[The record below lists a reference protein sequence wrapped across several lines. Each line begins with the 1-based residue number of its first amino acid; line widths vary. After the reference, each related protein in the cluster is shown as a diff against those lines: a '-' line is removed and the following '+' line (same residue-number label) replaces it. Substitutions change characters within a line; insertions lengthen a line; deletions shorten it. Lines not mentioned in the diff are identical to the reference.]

1 MAANF
6 WTSTQLKWLM
16 PKERLLRCQQE
27 DRAKGLLESHIQQL
41 KVYFTQYIYD
51 MANSIKLRQRV
62 AATAVV
68 YFRRLCA
75 GSSFS
80 RHDPHLVAPGCLYL
94 ASKVEESVVAA
105 KLLLASMKRLRPG
118 WQYELKDLLDMEMV
132 ILDELDTHLVVFS
145 PYLSLT
151 KILESDAQLADLGQ
165 NAWAALN
172 DVYRTDAPII
182 YAPHVLAL
190 GCLYLASVICS
201 RDITAW
207 LEGVDVDTNQIYAV
221 ALELIS
227 MYESYRVPISQ
238 EECARLL
245 AVVRPPS
252 AQQPTAAQLPPAG
265 AGGSAAAGAAAGVQ
279 QQ

>member
-1 MAANF
+1 M
-6 WTSTQLKWLM
+6 Q
-16 PKERLLRCQQE
+16 CQQE
-27 DRAKGLLESHIQQL
+27 DRAKGLTEHHITQL
-41 KVYFTQYIYD
+41 KVHFTQYIYD

-68 YFRRLCA
+68 YFRRLYA
-75 GSSFS
+75 SSSFS
-80 RHDPHLVAPGCLYL
+80 AYDPHLVAPGCLYL

-105 KLLLASMKRLRPG
+105 KLLLASMKRLRPTYH
-118 WQYELKDLLDMEMV
+118 YELKDLLDMEMI
-132 ILDELDTHLVVFS
+132 ILEELDTHLVVFS

-151 KILESDAQLADLGQ
+151 RILESDAQLADLGQ

-207 LEGVDVDTNQIYAV
+207 LETVDVDTDRK
-221 ALELIS
+221 S
-227 MYESYRVPISQ
+227 
-238 EECARLL
+238 
-245 AVVRPPS
+245 VV
-252 AQQPTAAQLPPAG
+252 
-265 AGGSAAAGAAAGVQ
+265 
-279 QQ
+279 